1 MKSKKEKVIG
11 KITCIGRRLSAKGVK
26 LIHVY
31 VLEDKKR
38 MAFVTSVAS
47 GKRGHDI
54 IGGVYEGEIIREGDG
69 CQFLGQWKYLHRI
82 EDLDQIATW
91 TLEEKEHV
99 GEYNAKRRVQKDKAI
114 DAFQELL
121 KPVQRAYYEASTIAK
136 RALLAELIEFITR
149 RPEKSILGQIER
161 GRR

>member
-1 MKSKKEKVIG
+1 LARVVLVSIIEEMFG
-11 KITCIGRRLSAKGVK
+11 GNWQRTLHGWQML
-26 LIHVY
+26 VY
-31 VLEDKKR
+31 RK
-38 MAFVTSVAS
+38 
-47 GKRGHDI
+47 
-54 IGGVYEGEIIREGDG
+54 
-69 CQFLGQWKYLHRI
+69 
-82 EDLDQIATW
+82 QI
-91 TLEEKEHV
+91 EHV

-149 RPEKSILGQIER
+149 IPEKSILGQIER